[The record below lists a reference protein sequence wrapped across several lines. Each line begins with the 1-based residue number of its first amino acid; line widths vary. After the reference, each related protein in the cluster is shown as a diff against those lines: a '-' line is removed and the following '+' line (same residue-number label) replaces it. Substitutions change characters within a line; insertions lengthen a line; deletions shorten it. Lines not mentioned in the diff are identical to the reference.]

1 MNTKTNSLND
11 YTLFI
16 EGVHDDGETITV
28 RAATEKAARSQLWAS
43 LTDEQQNRVVQ
54 IECLDTVPVVG
65 G

>member
-1 MNTKTNSLND
+1 MTTNTTKTG
-11 YTLFI
+11 YVLFI
-16 EGVHDDGETITV
+16 EGVHADGDTQTV
-28 RAATEKAARSQLWAS
+28 YAATEKSARDQLWAS